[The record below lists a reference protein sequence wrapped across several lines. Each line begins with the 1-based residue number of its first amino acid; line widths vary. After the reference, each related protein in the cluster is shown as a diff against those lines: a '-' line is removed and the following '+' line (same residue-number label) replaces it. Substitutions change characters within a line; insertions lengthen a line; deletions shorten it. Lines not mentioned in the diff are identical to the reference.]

1 MGCRGVE
8 WSISS
13 AGVAHARGAALPYRH
28 NAIAF
33 VVLVLDPVCVFDR
46 PRAQLG
52 VNIWSWRSVSFVCRG
67 GVES

>member
-8 WSISS
+8 WPSS

-33 VVLVLDPVCVFDR
+33 VVLVLDPVCIF
-46 PRAQLG
+46 
-52 VNIWSWRSVSFVCRG
+52 
-67 GVES
+67 